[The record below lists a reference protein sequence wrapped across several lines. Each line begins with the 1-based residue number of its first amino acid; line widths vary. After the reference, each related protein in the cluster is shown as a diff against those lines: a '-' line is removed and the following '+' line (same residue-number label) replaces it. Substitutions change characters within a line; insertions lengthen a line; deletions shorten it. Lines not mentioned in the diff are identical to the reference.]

1 MNNIMSSE
9 VRRRKNRHSST
20 PLNAMS
26 SSSEAT
32 LLTTSTKRPRSSFT
46 NTIEDEKNQ
55 CTQSEDKS
63 LKRKYD
69 EYAWFVVFLF
79 AATYFVIT
87 RKGGGIHQ
95 SRGGFLS
102 SFSKPYLISASSVS
116 VAFPGA
122 DSSGGSNHEEMMRSI
137 FYMAKT
143 QKESSS
149 PTSLA
154 LAHNHQLEVVLSS
167 PLDLYCTLD
176 TDKCSNINNNQ
187 QCKKKQKDN
196 EQLIPF
202 FSHLAST
209 TWVHDEDLGRGYLLL
224 ADCGRSG
231 RIWRWE
237 VGGGPITIGRS
248 LHMERSGCRS
258 GFWVDQKVDN
268 SIMMMNGSS
277 CPKNIFSDS
286 LSSSSSCSENVSGM
300 SPPLLGSPSIAV
312 ELTRDAERSSVGK
325 NIVLAEWGERRI
337 VRIEGETGARTPL
350 VVLVPPPKRLDKDV
364 KEEEE
369 GKESNESEEV
379 SEWVRVQRP
388 NHLLY
393 TPFGDLLFSD
403 NRNDVGGIVYRL
415 KEAVHVQPISA
426 EQSRDAHSWESVT
439 MEDQDGQD
447 NIDILFQSKGAIE
460 GLALGPDYSMLYIL
474 VSTSSGKQVYLL
486 SLDSVDDE
494 NDGSGVIFGD
504 ELNGVERAS
513 VFYSITSGECHN
525 DNIVDDGNEYPSVGS
540 KLSLDEKGT
549 LYVITCS
556 SSVTLLSTEQRIVIG
571 TLSSKVA
578 DFFTSVGFGEDGF
591 LYITSPNKLLRV
603 KTRVGGMTLPTNL
616 VVPQPSKATK
626 KADQDKQRRQKRE
639 KTM

>member
-1 MNNIMSSE
+1 
-9 VRRRKNRHSST
+9 
-20 PLNAMS
+20 
-26 SSSEAT
+26 
-32 LLTTSTKRPRSSFT
+32 
-46 NTIEDEKNQ
+46 
-55 CTQSEDKS
+55 
-63 LKRKYD
+63 
-69 EYAWFVVFLF
+69 
-79 AATYFVIT
+79 
-87 RKGGGIHQ
+87 
-95 SRGGFLS
+95 
-102 SFSKPYLISASSVS
+102 
-116 VAFPGA
+116 
-122 DSSGGSNHEEMMRSI
+122 
-137 FYMAKT
+137 
-143 QKESSS
+143 
-149 PTSLA
+149 
-154 LAHNHQLEVVLSS
+154 
-167 PLDLYCTLD
+167 
-176 TDKCSNINNNQ
+176 
-187 QCKKKQKDN
+187 
-196 EQLIPF
+196 
-202 FSHLAST
+202 
-209 TWVHDEDLGRGYLLL
+209 
-224 ADCGRSG
+224 
-231 RIWRWE
+231 
-237 VGGGPITIGRS
+237 
-248 LHMERSGCRS
+248 
-258 GFWVDQKVDN
+258 
-268 SIMMMNGSS
+268 
-277 CPKNIFSDS
+277 
-286 LSSSSSCSENVSGM
+286 
-300 SPPLLGSPSIAV
+300 
-312 ELTRDAERSSVGK
+312 
-325 NIVLAEWGERRI
+325 
-337 VRIEGETGARTPL
+337 
-350 VVLVPPPKRLDKDV
+350 VLVPPPKRLDKDV

-474 VSTSSGKQVYLL
+474 VSTSSGKKVYLL

-494 NDGSGVIFGD
+494 SDGSGVIFGD
-504 ELNGVERAS
+504 ELNEVERAS

-556 SSVTLLSTEQRIVIG
+556 SSVTLLSTEQRSVIG